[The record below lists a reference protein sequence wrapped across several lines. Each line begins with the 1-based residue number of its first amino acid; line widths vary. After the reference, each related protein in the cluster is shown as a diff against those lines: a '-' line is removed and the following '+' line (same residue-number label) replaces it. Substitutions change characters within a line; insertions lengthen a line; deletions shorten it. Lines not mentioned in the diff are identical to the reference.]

1 MQRNVRGM
9 EKRMNY
15 LLLIPVLLPVIA
27 GALIPLFKFKKNHA
41 RELYVIVCVLLNSL
55 VLLGLLSGAEGFE
68 PVTLFRISEEM
79 PIRLSMDGLGKIFAG
94 LVAFLWPLACCYA
107 FEYMK
112 HEGRENTFFAYYVMT
127 YGVTVGIAF
136 SANLVTMYFFYEL
149 LTLVTLPIVMH
160 GMKQKNILAGRKYV
174 LYSFGGAAFAFM
186 GMILLYIFS
195 GTTRFAFGGVLGALS
210 EQQATIL
217 RIVYLFMVF
226 GFGVKAAIFPF
237 HGWLPTA
244 SVAPTPVTA
253 LLHAVAVVNAGVF
266 AILRITYYSF
276 GTEFLQ
282 NTWVQRVVMGVA
294 LFTILFGSTM
304 ALREQHFKRRL
315 AYSTVSNLSY
325 MIFGVSMMSSAGMV
339 AAMSHMLFH
348 GIIKITLFYVAGA
361 VLYKTGKN
369 YVDDLFGFGKKM
381 PVMFGC
387 FTLASAALVG
397 VPATAGFVSKW
408 NLVTAA
414 AENTEPLAWVGIAV
428 LLVSAVLTAVYLF
441 SVVIKAYFPGPG
453 FDPAKIAQVEDP
465 NAYMKF
471 PMLLIC
477 VVILLLGMFSTPL
490 VSYLEQVASGLH

>member
-1 MQRNVRGM
+1 MV
-9 EKRMNY
+9 NY
-15 LLLIPVLLPVIA
+15 LLLIPVLLPLVT
-27 GALIPLFKFKKNHA
+27 GALIPLFKFKKHHS
-41 RELYVIVCVLLNSL
+41 RELYVMIGVLLNSL
-55 VLLGLLSGAEGFE
+55 VILGLLSGAERFDS
-68 PVTLFRISEEM
+68 VTLFRISETM
-79 PIRLSMDGLGKIFAG
+79 PICLGMDGLGKVFAG
-94 LVAFLWPLACCYA
+94 LVAFLWPIACCYA

-112 HEGRENTFFAYYVMT
+112 HEGGENTFFTFYVMT

-149 LTLVTLPIVMH
+149 LTLVTLPVVMH
-160 GMKQKNILAGRKYV
+160 GMKRKNILAGRKYV

-195 GTTRFAFGGVLGALS
+195 GTTQFAFGGVLGDYLS
-210 EQQATIL
+210 GQQIDIL
-217 RIVYLFMVF
+217 RFVYLFMVF

-237 HGWLPTA
+237 YGWLPTA

-282 NTWVQRVVMGVA
+282 HTWAQRAIMGVA

-304 ALREQHFKRRL
+304 ALKEQHFKRRL
-315 AYSTVSNLSY
+315 AYSTISNLSY
-325 MIFGVSMMSSAGMV
+325 MIFGASMMSSAGMT
-339 AAMSHMLFH
+339 AAMSHMVFH
-348 GIIKITLFYVAGA
+348 GIIKIVLFYVAGA

-369 YVDDLFGFGKKM
+369 YVDDLFGFGRKM
-381 PVMFGC
+381 PVIFGC

-397 VPATAGFVSKW
+397 VPATAGFISKW

-414 AENTEPLAWVGIAV
+414 AANTEPLAWAGIAV
-428 LLVSAVLTAVYLF
+428 LLISAVLTAVYLF

-453 FDPAKIAQVEDP
+453 FDPASINQVEDP
-465 NAYMKF
+465 NLYMKL
-471 PMLLIC
+471 PMMLLC
-477 VVILLLGMFSTPL
+477 VVILLLGIASTPF
-490 VSYLEQVASGLH
+490 VSYLEQVALGLH